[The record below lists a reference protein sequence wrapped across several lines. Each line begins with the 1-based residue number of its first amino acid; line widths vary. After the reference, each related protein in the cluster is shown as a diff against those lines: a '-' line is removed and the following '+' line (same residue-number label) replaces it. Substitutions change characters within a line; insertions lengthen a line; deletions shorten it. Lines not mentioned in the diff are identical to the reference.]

1 MDPAINPAPATA
13 SAKAIAKMVLRMI
26 GSFSWLVTVADR
38 KVQTTM
44 HPLICAALA

>member
-1 MDPAINPAPATA
+1 
-13 SAKAIAKMVLRMI
+13 MVLRMI